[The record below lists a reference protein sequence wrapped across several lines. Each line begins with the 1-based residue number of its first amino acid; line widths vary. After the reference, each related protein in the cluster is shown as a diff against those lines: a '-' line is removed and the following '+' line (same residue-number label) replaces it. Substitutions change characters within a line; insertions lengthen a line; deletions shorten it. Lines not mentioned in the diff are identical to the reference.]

1 MNLRNP
7 SRSLGQRGMS
17 LVELMVAM
25 IISLLVLLATIAI
38 FDSNRLTYRAT
49 EGLGRVQE
57 NARVAFELMARDIR
71 EAGGTPCA
79 RNVPVANVLNGAGG
93 TWWNTWGNGVFGY
106 ESGALAGSSPGTDAL
121 ELSSGIGT
129 GVSVTDHNPT
139 SAQFKVSSVNHGLN
153 DGDIAIVCDYRQ
165 ASIFQV
171 TNAQPG
177 INDTVVHN
185 AGTGTPGNCSKGLG
199 FKRPIDCS
207 TNGTAYQY
215 GENSQLVRMQSAQWY
230 VGDNGRGGRSLYRRA
245 LRGNSPQVEEVIDG
259 VANLQLT
266 YLLPGG
272 GAYLNAPAVPNA
284 RWREVTA
291 VRVSLA
297 LQGVENV
304 GTDGQGIRRT
314 LEHVVNLRN
323 RTP

>member
-7 SRSLGQRGMS
+7 SRFLVQRGMS

-93 TWWNTWGNGVFGY
+93 TWWNNWGNGVFGY
-106 ESGALAGSSPGTDAL
+106 ESGGLAGSAAGTDAI

-165 ASIFQV
+165 ASIFQI

-207 TNGTAYQY
+207 TNGTAYKY
-215 GENSQLVRMQSAQWY
+215 GPNSQIVRMQSAQWY
-230 VGDNGRGGRSLYRRA
+230 VADNGRGGRSLYRRA
-245 LRGNSPQVEEVIDG
+245 LRGNAPQVEEVVDG

-272 GAYLNAPAVPNA
+272 GAYLNAPGVPNA

-297 LQGVENV
+297 LQGVENA

-314 LEHVVNLRN
+314 IEHVVNLRN